1 MTKIRDAM
9 TPEQFARVEQD
20 GHGRWSQTELLIA
33 TLNDR
38 VAELTWLYS
47 SVHAPKGVK
56 PKRPKPI
63 PRPGVGAQRRI
74 QPLEER
80 LAAVDERTRKVAE
93 LMRAGKPVPPELL

>member
-1 MTKIRDAM
+1 MTEIRDQMDPA
-9 TPEQFARVEQD
+9 EFAAIEPS
-20 GHGRWSQTELLIA
+20 GHGRWSQAELLVA

-56 PKRPKPI
+56 PMRPKPI